1 MRTLDLQSRRSGAQ
15 QVRIVLTCALAL
27 TFALILQACGGN
39 SSYVTP
45 TLGNPAPGVQL
56 VAISISPS
64 TSLIGLA
71 ENRQL
76 FANATYSD
84 GSTGVL
90 TSGVTWATSPASTSA
105 APGNVSVTSAG
116 MATGLGIGSATIT
129 ATVGSVVG
137 AISLIV
143 DTNGFTTNTT
153 AILSVPYKS
162 TIVDAAYLA
171 QNQTKIRGAYA
182 VQEVNLDADQF
193 SSVLPVPLALLSSV
207 PLPSGFTPD
216 FTVGVQSSFLVA
228 VFSYSSPS
236 VQIIDASNNSD
247 DVASNTV
254 INAFTAPVTQSVTIN
269 GITCMICAAVLNPA
283 NNQIILSTA
292 QGFYSMDPVA
302 GTFTAIAFT
311 PSPAPAQ
318 NFSLNPVAPCAS
330 NPANLC
336 PYILAPN
343 PATGEIQVLDLT
355 TDAVTSFDPLLGG
368 AAGAVAVD
376 VVADNAA
383 AVQAATP
390 AVETADINNQSLINL
405 FAIQSPGVSPVT
417 GISSC
422 TGSAPQDMVAMGIGQ
437 SAVAVNASHTMFTS
451 QTLSASPA
459 AGSCLGFETAWPALP
474 SSTPISGVNY
484 YYGLMPATPDL
495 LPFLNGDDPNAIT
508 TFNSIYDKKNYGL
521 LVDQNQAWLAKIV
534 FGVAVGTET
543 PVFLP
548 VGAPFQPPYL
558 CAAGQPGCPP
568 PQPIIYLPVPSTD
581 VTLSVQNLS
590 FGTVADGTLSAP
602 LPVTLGNVGLAIL
615 DNQISISGPN
625 ASDFTLTD
633 NCAIQLQPRTS
644 CVIDVTFTP
653 SAASG
658 TVESATLVIT
668 AAAPQTVAL
677 SGTAQ

>member
-269 GITCMICAAVLNPA
+269 GITCMIRSSSAPRR
-283 NNQIILSTA
+283 
-292 QGFYSMDPVA
+292 
-302 GTFTAIAFT
+302 AFT
-311 PSPAPAQ
+311 PWIRWPEPSPP
-318 NFSLNPVAPCAS
+318 
-330 NPANLC
+330 
-336 PYILAPN
+336 
-343 PATGEIQVLDLT
+343 
-355 TDAVTSFDPLLGG
+355 
-368 AAGAVAVD
+368 
-376 VVADNAA
+376 
-383 AVQAATP
+383 
-390 AVETADINNQSLINL
+390 
-405 FAIQSPGVSPVT
+405 
-417 GISSC
+417 
-422 TGSAPQDMVAMGIGQ
+422 
-437 SAVAVNASHTMFTS
+437 
-451 QTLSASPA
+451 
-459 AGSCLGFETAWPALP
+459 LP
-474 SSTPISGVNY
+474 SRPRPRLRRIS
-484 YYGLMPATPDL
+484 P
-495 LPFLNGDDPNAIT
+495 
-508 TFNSIYDKKNYGL
+508 
-521 LVDQNQAWLAKIV
+521 
-534 FGVAVGTET
+534 
-543 PVFLP
+543 
-548 VGAPFQPPYL
+548 
-558 CAAGQPGCPP
+558 
-568 PQPIIYLPVPSTD
+568 
-581 VTLSVQNLS
+581 
-590 FGTVADGTLSAP
+590 
-602 LPVTLGNVGLAIL
+602 
-615 DNQISISGPN
+615 
-625 ASDFTLTD
+625 
-633 NCAIQLQPRTS
+633 
-644 CVIDVTFTP
+644 
-653 SAASG
+653 
-658 TVESATLVIT
+658 
-668 AAAPQTVAL
+668 
-677 SGTAQ
+677 